1 MKLGQNALILIKAI
15 TQTRGLFSQNIF
27 ANRTIFQGKR
37 SSHKCLLSSNQLIDV
52 GLQLTINLGNGREK
66 NHGLFSQFE
75 SSFLMKTPGIT
86 IFLASPQWDGG

>member
-37 SSHKCLLSSNQLIDV
+37 SSHKCLFSSNQLIDV
-52 GLQLTINLGNGREK
+52 RLQLTINLGNGRKKTHE
-66 NHGLFSQFE
+66 LFSQLNHH
-75 SSFLMKTPGIT
+75 S
-86 IFLASPQWDGG
+86 

>member
-37 SSHKCLLSSNQLIDV
+37 SSHKCLFSSNQLIDV

-66 NHGLFSQFE
+66 THGLFSQFE
-75 SSFLMKTPGIT
+75 SSFLMITPGIT
-86 IFLASPQWDGG
+86 IFLASPQWDGS